1 MIYKIV
7 NSIVVIAIIVAMI
20 FVMFALRMSFSTVN
34 KNINSNRENIETIH
48 GNQEDIV
55 NNLLEFTKV
64 AEAMSNQI
72 YINGVELEKLN
83 MSKDFKNLIDTS
95 IILKKKLPEFFEKR
109 STLVN
114 RRPIF
119 TQIHQI

>member
-1 MIYKIV
+1 MIYKVI

-55 NNLLEFTKV
+55 NNLLKFTEV

-72 YINGVELEKLN
+72 YTNEIELEKL
-83 MSKDFKNLIDTS
+83 KNELGQPNNLDEKAEELFN
-95 IILKKKLPEFFEKR
+95 ILAEE
-109 STLVN
+109 
-114 RRPIF
+114 
-119 TQIHQI
+119 

>member
-34 KNINSNRENIETIH
+34 KNVNSNRENIETIH

-55 NNLLEFTKV
+55 NNLLDFTKV

-72 YINGVELEKLN
+72 YINKVELEKL
-83 MSKDFKNLIDTS
+83 KNELGQPNNLDEKAEELFN
-95 IILKKKLPEFFEKR
+95 ILAEE
-109 STLVN
+109 
-114 RRPIF
+114 
-119 TQIHQI
+119 

>member
-55 NNLLEFTKV
+55 NNLLEFTRV

-72 YINGVELEKLN
+72 YINKVELEKL
-83 MSKDFKNLIDTS
+83 KNELGQPNNLDEKAEELFN
-95 IILKKKLPEFFEKR
+95 ILAEE
-109 STLVN
+109 
-114 RRPIF
+114 
-119 TQIHQI
+119 